1 MRSRLVRHIIAAATM
16 LATVVMPAAAQQ
28 FEWLTG
34 TSAADDPS
42 LNGTLLAQRTTAF
55 SYDVAYERHFPEPFS
70 RAGSVTGSLNS
81 MVVRA
86 SDSSLDFYWRVI
98 VDAES
103 TVGVV
108 QVNLSQFA
116 AARLRAE
123 WRRDLAGTVTPRFW
137 MSGRED
143 HSFWFRDEY
152 ENAVYPGQRSAYFFI
167 DTDAREYRLAS
178 AVVVSSDDSA
188 LRFSVTG
195 QSGAL
200 MTFVPAGAVPE
211 PQAWGLMLFGLA
223 GVAALGVSR
232 GQRRHAKSREAAD

>member
-1 MRSRLVRHIIAAATM
+1 MVALAAS
-16 LATVVMPAAAQQ
+16 VPPVAAQQ

-34 TSAADDPS
+34 TSIADDPS

-55 SYDVAYERHFPEPFS
+55 NYDIAYERHFPEPAS
-70 RAGSVTGSLNS
+70 RFGSVIGSLSS

-103 TVGVV
+103 AVGVV
-108 QVNLSQFA
+108 QVNLSHFS

-123 WRRDLAGTVTPRFW
+123 WRRDMTGTVTPRFW
-137 MSGRED
+137 VSGGED

-167 DTDAREYRLAS
+167 DTDAREYRLAN
-178 AVVVSSDDSA
+178 ALVVSSEDSA
-188 LRFSVTG
+188 LRYSVTG
-195 QSGAL
+195 YSQAM
-200 MTFVPAGAVPE
+200 MTFVPTGAVPE
-211 PQAWGLMLFGLA
+211 PQAWALMLLGLA
-223 GVAALGVSR
+223 AVGAARASTTR
-232 GQRRHAKSREAAD
+232 QRRAPLRETAD

>member
-1 MRSRLVRHIIAAATM
+1 MRSRLLRHIIVAATL
-16 LATVVMPAAAQQ
+16 LATVATPAAAQQ

-34 TSAADDPS
+34 TSAADDPT
-42 LNGTLLAQRTTAF
+42 LNGTLLAQRTSAF
-55 SYDVAYERHFPEPFS
+55 SYDVAYERHFPEPAS
-70 RAGSVTGSLNS
+70 QAGSVTGSLSS

-86 SDSSLDFYWRVI
+86 TDSSLDFYWRVI

-108 QVNLSQFA
+108 QVNVSRFA

-123 WRRDLAGTVTPRFW
+123 WRRDLAGTVSPRFW
-137 MSGRED
+137 VSAAED

-152 ENAVYPGQRSAYFFI
+152 ENAIYPGQRSAYFFI

-188 LRFSVTG
+188 LRYSVTG
-195 QSGAL
+195 QSQAL
-200 MTFVPAGAVPE
+200 LSFVPAGAIPE
-211 PQAWGLMLFGLA
+211 PQTWGLMLFGLA
-223 GVAALGVSR
+223 GLGAASVARKRRR
-232 GQRRHAKSREAAD
+232 G

>member
-1 MRSRLVRHIIAAATM
+1 MRSRLVRHIIAAATL
-16 LATVVMPAAAQQ
+16 LATVATPAAAQQ

-42 LNGTLLAQRTTAF
+42 LDGTLLAQRTTAF
-55 SYDVAYERHFPEPFS
+55 SYDIAYERHFPEPFS
-70 RAGSVTGSLNS
+70 RAGSVTGSLSS

-86 SDSSLDFYWRVI
+86 TDSSLDFYWRVI

-108 QVNLSQFA
+108 QVNLRQFA

-123 WRRDLAGTVTPRFW
+123 WRRDLAGTVMPRFW
-137 MSGRED
+137 ISGAED

-167 DTDAREYRLAS
+167 DTDAREYRLAT
-178 AVVVSSDDSA
+178 ALVVSSDDSA
-188 LRFSVTG
+188 LRYSVTG
-195 QSGAL
+195 QSEAQL
-200 MTFVPAGAVPE
+200 TFVPTGAVPE
-211 PQAWGLMLFGLA
+211 PQTWGLMLFGLA
-223 GVAALGVSR
+223 GLGALSAAR
-232 GQRRHAKSREAAD
+232 KQRRHAKSREAAD